1 MKYNVKLSTVMIK
14 HILKGTKLIKNENV
28 KERKKKKI
36 KDNIKE
42 DLLEG
47 RGWGV
52 GEVGHLRWLWG
63 PYQDRTV
70 NAGMAISRGLSGGGR
85 GLFL

>member
-1 MKYNVKLSTVMIK
+1 MEISWKV
-14 HILKGTKLIKNENV
+14 
-28 KERKKKKI
+28 
-36 KDNIKE
+36 
-42 DLLEG
+42 
-47 RGWGV
+47 GV
-52 GEVGHLRWLWG
+52 GVGGGRSFEMTVLWG